1 MGILAKVTLGQ
12 ELEECFV
19 VLMLNILHGQG
30 TWTGG
35 KLAC

>member
-19 VLMLNILHGQG
+19 VLMLNILHGPAPC
-30 TWTGG
+30 W
-35 KLAC
+35 